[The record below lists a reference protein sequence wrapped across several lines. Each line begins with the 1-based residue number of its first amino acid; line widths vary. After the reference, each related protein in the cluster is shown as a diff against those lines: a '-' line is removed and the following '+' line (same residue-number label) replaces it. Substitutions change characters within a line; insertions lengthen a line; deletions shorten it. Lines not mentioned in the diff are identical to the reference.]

1 MPSIKLHLEQAELDA
16 VERFA
21 SSLNVK
27 PEAVVYAAL
36 NRLMLDSRNPTIR
49 TEIVDTWDWHRN
61 NLPLWS
67 DSAGGPH
74 GYEGKPDEDPE
85 PSRYFSGEKLP

>member
-1 MPSIKLHLEQAELDA
+1 MPAIKLHLENAEYDA

-21 SSLNVK
+21 ESLNVK
-27 PEAVVYAAL
+27 PEAVAYAAL
-36 NRLMLDSRNPTIR
+36 NRLMLDARNPELR
-49 TEIVDTWDWHRN
+49 TDIAQTWDWHRQ

-74 GYEGKPDEDPE
+74 GYEGKPDSDPQ
-85 PSRYFSGEKLP
+85 PSKYA

>member
-1 MPSIKLHLEQAELDA
+1 MPTIKLHLDTAELNA

-21 SSLNVK
+21 GSLNVK

-36 NRLMLDSRNPTIR
+36 NRLMLDARNPAVR
-49 TEIVDTWDWHRN
+49 TEIVQTWEAHHQ

-67 DSAGGPH
+67 DSAGSVH
-74 GYEGKPDEDPE
+74 AYEGKPDDEPE
-85 PSRYFSGEKLP
+85 PSKYV